1 MSKYQEALNQ
11 LTSFNDDVVHMEMD
25 YKIYLDVKDIEHL
38 LSDLVGKETPVKMKW
53 ADKGYRNC
61 GNCNQQLYLRLE
73 TNYCDTCGQKIDWG
87 KEDE

>member
-1 MSKYQEALNQ
+1 MSEYQEALNKLVSQ
-11 LTSFNDDVVHMEMD
+11 DHN
-25 YKIYLDVKDIEHL
+25 KIYTKSTIKLQHL
-38 LSDLVGKETPVKMKW
+38 VNKETPIKMKW